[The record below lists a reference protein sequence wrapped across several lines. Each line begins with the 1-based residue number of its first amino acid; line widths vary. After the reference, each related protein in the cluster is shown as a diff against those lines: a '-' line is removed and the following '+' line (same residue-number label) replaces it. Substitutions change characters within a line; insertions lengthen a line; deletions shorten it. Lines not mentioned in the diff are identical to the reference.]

1 MVLTAVVR
9 NKKDVRFAVEFMV
22 KDPKQLRNTKSIELF
37 VLKHNN
43 VEIRSVS
50 IQAAFNFDSEFD
62 DSLSSTAVFKRQ
74 NLKQVHKYKAA
85 EPSFICRQFN

>member
-50 IQAAFNFDSEFD
+50 I
-62 DSLSSTAVFKRQ
+62 
-74 NLKQVHKYKAA
+74 
-85 EPSFICRQFN
+85 